1 MEHFQLQHG
10 RWFPDNIS
18 KEFQRCYLI
27 YRACL
32 NELAVLA
39 VQAGR
44 LRYHLRPKC
53 HQLGHLTFHFLPRNP
68 RYFHVYQDEDFI
80 ARTKRVAEVS
90 DPVYVSRLALFRY
103 IIHVCMMWDES
114 AGWPSRGLGRGKCAS
129 AWGFQLFFWVAVI
142 FLKAPPYVGTPLV
155 QASRV
160 TEVWKGE
167 EPIKTRESYRN
178 SRWPPGWHGRR
189 LHDLCKSC
197 LNSTC
202 PEFPT
207 SLFDDATIDPACFD
221 LICLNLDSPVFPAV
235 AATLRWLIERSEST
249 MPNGLTKLWKRKLS
263 SRRHGFASVQ
273 CWHDGFVIVKQCSI
287 WALYT

>member
-39 VQAGR
+39 VQAGQ

-90 DPVYVSRLALFRY
+90 DPVFVSRLALFRY
-103 IIHVCMMWDES
+103 IIHVCMMWRKRVDLQEVLVEENVHL
-114 AGWPSRGLGRGKCAS
+114 LGSNEK
-129 AWGFQLFFWVAVI
+129 QIQQFWVVLAFV
-142 FLKAPPYVGTPLV
+142 L
-155 QASRV
+155 
-160 TEVWKGE
+160 
-167 EPIKTRESYRN
+167 
-178 SRWPPGWHGRR
+178 R
-189 LHDLCKSC
+189 LRL
-197 LNSTC
+197 
-202 PEFPT
+202 
-207 SLFDDATIDPACFD
+207 
-221 LICLNLDSPVFPAV
+221 
-235 AATLRWLIERSEST
+235 
-249 MPNGLTKLWKRKLS
+249 M
-263 SRRHGFASVQ
+263 
-273 CWHDGFVIVKQCSI
+273 
-287 WALYT
+287 